1 MRGGGKVDKRQG
13 DILAAIV
20 RLFVSHGIPVG
31 SKAVAERLVESLSPA
46 TVRNVMAELE
56 EAGFLHQPHVSAGRV
71 PTDKAYRYYVDW
83 MAGTAR
89 LGPEAQKY
97 IDKSLGSEAAAP
109 EQLMVRA
116 SRVLSEVSH
125 NVGVVL
131 GPRLEEKLLE
141 HIKFVKLP
149 ERRALAVIVSRPDLI
164 ENKVI
169 NLDEE
174 VTQEELDR
182 AADFL
187 NAEFRGWSLRTIRVE
202 IFKRL
207 EEMKALCDRLV
218 STVAGLFLWGAL
230 GSEEPGPLFVDG
242 TARILGQAE
251 FEDSSA
257 IKELFR
263 AFEERAK
270 LIRILSACLEAPT
283 PGVQTFIGQE
293 YPASEMPH
301 CAIVVAPYRYRSR
314 VVGALGVVGPTRM
327 EYDRAITTVDYV
339 AHLCSRLLSAN

>member
-1 MRGGGKVDKRQG
+1 MGGGGKVDKRDG

-20 RLFVSHGIPVG
+20 RLFVLSGVPVG
-31 SKAVAERLVESLSPA
+31 SKAVAEQLVESLSPA
-46 TVRNVMAELE
+46 TVRSVMAELE

-83 MAGTAR
+83 MVAAAR

-97 IDKSLGSEAAAP
+97 IDQSLGTERAAP
-109 EQLMVRA
+109 EQLMARA

-141 HIKFVKLP
+141 HIKLVKLP
-149 ERRALAVIVSRPDLI
+149 DRRVLAVIVSKPDLI

-169 NLDEE
+169 YLDEE
-174 VTQEELDR
+174 LTQEELDR

-242 TARILGQAE
+242 TARILGQPGFA
-251 FEDSSA
+251 DSST
-257 IKELFR
+257 IQELLR
-263 AFEERAK
+263 ALEERVK
-270 LIRILSACLEAPT
+270 LVRILSACLESPS
-283 PGVQTFIGQE
+283 PGVQTFIGRE
-293 YPASEMPH
+293 NPASEMPH
-301 CAIVVAPYRYRSR
+301 CAIVVATYRYRSR